1 MTHVKY
7 VWKKQELL
15 VSRFKMS
22 KQKQIEPLIN
32 WKKAKWV
39 IIGLVISII
48 LLVLRYKSIAK

>member
-15 VSRFKMS
+15 VSRFKMA
-22 KQKQIEPLIN
+22 EPLIN
-32 WKKAKWV
+32 WKKAGWV
-39 IIGLVISII
+39 IAGLVISIV